1 MIHKRPSWPGPRDDD
16 ADDAD
21 EEEEEEHIN
30 SGGDDDV
37 SHLLGLS
44 ITAKVTRPLETLD
57 PSFIAFSPQFS
68 WVVHY
73 SRR

>member
-1 MIHKRPSWPGPRDDD
+1 MVGQPGPSGDSSGD
-16 ADDAD
+16 ADK
-21 EEEEEEHIN
+21 EEEEEHIN
-30 SGGDDDV
+30 CDGDDDV

-44 ITAKVTRPLETLD
+44 ITVKVTRPLETLD